1 MPGNGLTITSSRP
14 CPLPPYR
21 PLSGAPLGLFP
32 APPQFYMPFHPT
44 PPSLLK
50 LPQASSQIPPT
61 FLGSKEGSLV
71 SACLAVKLGE
81 WPCLEWRTLSPH
93 REDRHIL
100 GHQDG
105 VSPSV
110 FSLRGSCCPWAAG
123 ALWETRAWRRRVLET
138 ASCIPFVLYKRT
150 LRHPAPWS
158 GVFQGHLEV
167 TEAWIEKKECFKIT
181 CPLDVLLKL
190 SSLRSTSH
198 MYRTPKWMNEKW
210 KMNSEGSLICVR
222 AQQEIEDRFTGVLK
236 RSWLTWD
243 LSQGLAMAGAAEGT
257 GGRDWRKALG
267 FLEPDESW
275 RGDCHQRGL
284 PQKVGAERGS
294 CRGRSY
300 KNRAPTGRR

>member
-1 MPGNGLTITSSRP
+1 MGWLLLPPALV
-14 CPLPPYR
+14 PLPTTEPSAVL
-21 PLSGAPLGLFP
+21 PWGSSQH
-32 APPQFYMPFHPT
+32 PPFYMPFHPT
-44 PPSLLK
+44 PPSFLK

-93 REDRHIL
+93 REEWHIS

-110 FSLRGSCCPWAAG
+110 FSLRGSCRPWAAPWPAG

-158 GVFQGHLEV
+158 GVFQRHLEV

-190 SSLRSTSH
+190 RSLRSTSH

-210 KMNSEGSLICVR
+210 KVNS
-222 AQQEIEDRFTGVLK
+222 
-236 RSWLTWD
+236 
-243 LSQGLAMAGAAEGT
+243 
-257 GGRDWRKALG
+257 
-267 FLEPDESW
+267 
-275 RGDCHQRGL
+275 
-284 PQKVGAERGS
+284 
-294 CRGRSY
+294 
-300 KNRAPTGRR
+300 